1 MRTIEYILRRLILM
15 IFVLFG
21 VSLIVFYLT
30 HGIPS
35 AWDPVGAYINPKMNA
50 AQIQAIRVEHGFNQ
64 PLYIQYFYWLRDILA
79 GNWGHAGNEASGQP
93 VTLVFGNHFP
103 YTIELAAAGTIMT
116 VVFGIPLGIISALKN
131 NKAPD
136 HASRVVALTGYST
149 PSYWFGFMLQLVFFY
164 YFSVWGL
171 PSLPSHGALS
181 QTLSGQVSPVT
192 GVPILDGILGGNLAY
207 TWDAFTHV
215 ILPAF
220 TLAFISL
227 GYLARIVRASML
239 EVLKQDYIILARSK
253 GLRERVVIYR
263 HALRNALIPAATL
276 TGLFLAGL
284 LGGAVITEFIFS
296 WPGVGRIALSAVYAG
311 DANFVAYYTLV
322 IAVIIIFANLIVDIL
337 YVYLDPRIKY

>member
-1 MRTIEYILRRLILM
+1 MRTIEYLIRRLILM
-15 IFVLFG
+15 AFVLFG
-21 VSLIVFYLT
+21 VSIIVFYLT
-30 HGIPS
+30 HGIQS
-35 AWDPVGAYINPKMNA
+35 AWDPVAAFITPKMSA
-50 AQIQAIRVEHGFNQ
+50 SQIKAIRIQQGFNQ
-64 PLYIQYFYWLRDILA
+64 PLYIQYFYWLRDVLS

-93 VTLVFGNHFP
+93 VALVFGRHFP
-103 YTIELAAAGTIMT
+103 YTVELATVGTIMT
-116 VVFGIPLGIISALKN
+116 VAFGIPLGIISALRN

-164 YFSVWGL
+164 YFSVWRL
-171 PSLPSHGALS
+171 PNLPSHGALS
-181 QTLSGQVSPVT
+181 QGMTGAVPSVT
-192 GVPILDGILGGNLAY
+192 GIPILDGILGGNAGY
-207 TWDAFTHV
+207 AWDAFTHV
-215 ILPAF
+215 ILPGF

-239 EVLKQDYIILARSK
+239 EVLRQDYIILARSK
-253 GLRERVVIYR
+253 GLKERVVIYR

-284 LGGAVITEFIFS
+284 LGGAVITEYIFA
-296 WPGVGRIALSAVYAG
+296 WPGVGRIALSAVYSG
-311 DANFVAYYTLV
+311 DAAFVTYYTLV